1 MKLSPLLIAPAIA
14 LALPAVA
21 SAQQCDTAGP
31 APTAYATGVNCRTLE
46 HDGERRRYLVYVPA
60 NARPEA
66 PLVFMFHGSSGTG
79 EQFLN
84 HSGWREQAD
93 ATGLIAVFPTG
104 LRYRMTDSGRLVTKW
119 ADFDLV
125 NDIEED
131 ETPPADDV
139 GFVDAM
145 LADLAPLVDE
155 RRVYASGFSNG
166 AGFAARLA
174 VDRSETFA
182 AVAFSGGGLTGE
194 HSPAR
199 RVPTY
204 ETIGSLDP
212 RILDNL
218 DPPLPELPL
227 DPEVLR
233 THPTIA
239 GHLGLQLATLGLDP
253 DLYGAAVFADAAT
266 LRWPALRPLY
276 RFTVLEGLGHAY
288 PDRAPAEFWEFF
300 SQHRL

>member
-1 MKLSPLLIAPAIA
+1 
-14 LALPAVA
+14 
-21 SAQQCDTAGP
+21 
-31 APTAYATGVNCRTLE
+31 
-46 HDGERRRYLVYVPA
+46 
-60 NARPEA
+60 
-66 PLVFMFHGSSGTG
+66 
-79 EQFLN
+79 
-84 HSGWREQAD
+84 
-93 ATGLIAVFPTG
+93 
-104 LRYRMTDSGRLVTKW
+104 SGRLVTKW

-182 AVAFSGGGLTGE
+182 AVAFSGGGLTGA

-199 RVPTY
+199 PVPTY
-204 ETIGSLDP
+204 ETIGSADP
-212 RILDNL
+212 KILDNL

-227 DPEVLR
+227 DPVELL

-239 GHLGLQLATLGLDP
+239 AHLG
-253 DLYGAAVFADAAT
+253 
-266 LRWPALRPLY
+266 
-276 RFTVLEGLGHAY
+276 
-288 PDRAPAEFWEFF
+288 
-300 SQHRL
+300 